1 MIATATSVR
10 LLLALTLL
18 VYGFLVAMSN
28 RPGSRAIAVSLVGLA
43 PLAVWVVA
51 PQLMETGA
59 LGIPLAVRR
68 PALLAGAVAI
78 GLRYAAVR
86 SQNRP
91 ARQRRALTAVS
102 LIVLFAGLVVGSGN
116 WLASAPALL
125 PLAALWR
132 VTPSEASAREAREQP
147 PHQQDR

>member
-18 VYGFLVAMSN
+18 VYGFLVAMSD
-28 RPGSRAIAVSLVGLA
+28 RPASRAIAVSLVGLA
-43 PLAVWVVA
+43 PFAVWVIA
-51 PQLMETGA
+51 PHLMEAGA
-59 LGIPLAVRR
+59 LEMPLVVRR

-86 SQNRP
+86 SQNRS
-91 ARQRRALTAVS
+91 AGQRRALTAVS
-102 LIVLFAGLVVGSGN
+102 LILLFAGLLMASGN

-147 PHQQDR
+147 PRQQDR